1 MSKIFAGLVAAMM
14 VMPVGARAQ
23 GAIEVMHH
31 WVAESEIEALNVIR
45 KGVEAKGFQWKD
57 SAIGGMSGANVQQA
71 LRARLTAGDP
81 PGAMQFLGWEGV
93 QWAEQ
98 TVVRDLNDQ
107 AKAGGW
113 RNALPPQLLPFL
125 TAQDAFIAA
134 PINMHRQNW
143 VWANK
148 KIFDDAG
155 IPIPKS
161 WPELIQAGKTLK
173 GRGVIPLA
181 MGDESWQVEVIFDA
195 LLADLNGPEF
205 YKKTAIDL
213 DPKALGSREMVKV
226 FDMLREV
233 RGLVDANFVGRD
245 WAVATGM
252 VINGQAAMQV
262 MGDWAKG
269 EFLAKGLKPNKD
281 FYCFPTPGA
290 VTSFQYLIDSFGMF
304 KVKDPAVQK
313 AQIALAETV
322 MDPAIQKRFNLIK
335 GSIPARIDVPVD
347 AFDDCAKQAF
357 KDRAEAI
364 AKGSMI
370 GAMTHGFASK
380 PEFAAVFGDVAGQ
393 FFVGTMSSDEAVK
406 MLVQGIENAR

>member
-1 MSKIFAGLVAAMM
+1 MSKIFAGLVAAVML
-14 VMPVGARAQ
+14 MPVGARAQ

-31 WVAESEIEALNVIR
+31 WVAESEIEALSVIR

-57 SAIGGMSGANVQQA
+57 SAVGGMSGANVQQA

-98 TVVRDLNDQ
+98 NVVRDLNDQ

-125 TAQDAFIAA
+125 TAQEAFIAA

-173 GRGVIPLA
+173 ERGVIPLA

-205 YKKTAIDL
+205 YRKTAIDL

-281 FYCFPTPGA
+281 FYCFPTPA
-290 VTSFQYLIDSFGMF
+290 PVTSFQYLIDSFGMF

-335 GSIPARIDVPVD
+335 GSIPARTDVPVD
-347 AFDDCAKQAF
+347 EFDDCAKLAF

-364 AKGSMI
+364 AKGGMI

>member
-1 MSKIFAGLVAAMM
+1 MSKIFAGLVAAAML
-14 VMPVGARAQ
+14 MPVGARAQ
-23 GAIEVMHH
+23 GSIEVMHH

-57 SAIGGMSGANVQQA
+57 SAVGGMSGANVQQA

-93 QWAEQ
+93 QWAGQ
-98 TVVRDLNDQ
+98 NVVRDLNDQ

-113 RNALPPQLLPFL
+113 RDALPPQLLPFL
-125 TAQDAFIAA
+125 TAQGAFIAA

-161 WPELIQAGKTLK
+161 WPELIQAGRTLK
-173 GRGVIPLA
+173 ERGIIPLA

-213 DPKALGSREMVKV
+213 DPKALSSREMVKV

-281 FYCFPTPGA
+281 FYCFPTPA
-290 VTSFQYLIDSFGMF
+290 PVASFQYLIDSFGMF

-313 AQIALAETV
+313 AQIAMAETV

-347 AFDDCAKQAF
+347 EFDDCAKQAF

-393 FFVGTMSSDEAVK
+393 FFVSNMSSDEAVK
-406 MLVQGIENAR
+406 MLAQGIENAR